1 MNVRNVSIFIRA
13 MSGNSSNNNNISQY
27 FIDHEQ
33 RVSSEQRSG
42 GDVGGRFRVMRCF
55 CGCSALTHDEIEHF
69 VMMTV
74 STLITH
80 PTGSTLFRNFLRI
93 GHRTDKSEALL
104 LLECH
109 ELCRKFVQNLQLI
122 RNESTVDQ
130 LLSLCPS
137 FTWERRITEAFQ
149 SGHDHKI
156 SEVLKNLQQEC
167 VNSIEC
173 HNDYDRFRRELLCKI
188 GKSQTW

>member
-1 MNVRNVSIFIRA
+1 
-13 MSGNSSNNNNISQY
+13 MSGNSSNNNNNNITQY
-27 FIDHEQ
+27 FIDHE
-33 RVSSEQRSG
+33 RNVSSEQRG
-42 GDVGGRFRVMRCF
+42 GGEASGRFRVMRCF

-69 VMMTV
+69 VMMNV
-74 STLITH
+74 SSLITH

-93 GHRTDKSEALL
+93 GHRTDKSEAMV

-109 ELCRKFVQNLQLI
+109 ELCRKCVQNLQLI
-122 RNESTVDQ
+122 RDQNTVDQ

-137 FTWERRITEAFQ
+137 FTWERRIEEAIQ

-156 SEVLKNLQQEC
+156 SEILKSLQQEC
-167 VNSIEC
+167 ANSIEC
-173 HNDYDRFRRELLCKI
+173 HNDYDRFRRELLRKI